1 VPSFLVD
8 RAVCPFDRS
17 RGMKDKPCYVCALG
31 ISRQFRG
38 YDTCPCYQY
47 RATAV
52 RLEPRTADAIDTLS
66 EKTVSG

>member
-1 VPSFLVD
+1 
-8 RAVCPFDRS
+8 
-17 RGMKDKPCYVCALG
+17 MKDKPCYVCALG